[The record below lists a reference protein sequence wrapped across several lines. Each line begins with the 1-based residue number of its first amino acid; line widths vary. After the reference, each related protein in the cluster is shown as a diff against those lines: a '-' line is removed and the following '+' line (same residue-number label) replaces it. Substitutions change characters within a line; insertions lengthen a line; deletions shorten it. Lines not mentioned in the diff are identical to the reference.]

1 MGMTWRE
8 AIDTPPVWLVA
19 FIVLAWLQSQYFD
32 LGLSLGFPIVL
43 LVAGIMIG
51 AGLVL
56 FVLAVLEFRKHK
68 TTIIPHQTPNKL
80 IQTGVFARSRNPIYL
95 GDALILGGLIL
106 RFDAVLSLVLLP
118 VFVWLIE
125 RRFIIS
131 EENRM
136 RRTFRAKFA
145 QYEQKV
151 RRWL

>member
-8 AIDTPPVWLVA
+8 AVDTPPVWLVA
-19 FIVLAWLQSQYFD
+19 FIVLAWLQGRYFD
-32 LGLSLGFPIVL
+32 LGLSLDFPVIQL
-43 LVAGIMIG
+43 LAGLMIG

-68 TTIIPHQTPNKL
+68 TTIIPHQTPNSL

-106 RFDAVLSLVLLP
+106 RFDAVLSLILLP
-118 VFVWLIE
+118 IFVWLIE
-125 RRFIIS
+125 KRFIIP

-136 RRTFRAKFA
+136 RREFRAQFA

>member
-32 LGLSLGFPIVL
+32 LGLSLGFPIIQ

-68 TTIIPHQTPNKL
+68 TTIIPHQTPNK
-80 IQTGVFARSRNPIYL
+80 R
-95 GDALILGGLIL
+95 
-106 RFDAVLSLVLLP
+106 
-118 VFVWLIE
+118 
-125 RRFIIS
+125 
-131 EENRM
+131 
-136 RRTFRAKFA
+136 
-145 QYEQKV
+145 
-151 RRWL
+151 